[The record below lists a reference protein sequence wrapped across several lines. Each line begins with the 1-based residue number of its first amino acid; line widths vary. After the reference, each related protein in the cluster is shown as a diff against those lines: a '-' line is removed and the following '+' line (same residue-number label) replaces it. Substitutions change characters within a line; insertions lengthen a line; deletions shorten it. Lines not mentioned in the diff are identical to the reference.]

1 VYIVIGGAGLTGG
14 RLAGVLAER
23 HDVVVIETDQKRCE
37 QLYAELGVLTVNGSA
52 TDIRVLEEAGIQ
64 RADVACA
71 TMRQDADNLTFTLL
85 ANRFDVRTRI
95 ARMGDPRY
103 REAYEL
109 AGATQVLNSADMLL
123 REIVFYIEKPAAR
136 RITEIGGGEAE
147 MLAIEIP
154 EGAAIEGRTVQQIT
168 QEDCFP
174 DTCVIAGIFD
184 SDRRLTIP
192 RGSAVVRPHSEI
204 LVVVRPEDLAGL
216 VEFLGRPG
224 K

>member
-1 VYIVIGGAGLTGG
+1 MYVLIGGAGLTGG

-23 HDVVVIETDQKRCE
+23 HDVVVVESDQRRCE

-52 TDIRVLEEAGIQ
+52 TDIRVLEEAGIT
-64 RADVACA
+64 RADVACGM
-71 TMRQDADNLTFTLL
+71 MREDADNLTFMLL
-85 ANRFDVRTRI
+85 AQRFGVGTRI

-109 AGATQVLNSADMLL
+109 AGATHLLNSADMLL

-154 EGAAIEGRTVQQIT
+154 PGAAVEGKTVQEIT
-168 QEDCFP
+168 QARGFP
-174 DTCVIAGIFD
+174 ETCVIAGIFD
-184 SDRRLTIP
+184 AERKLTIP
-192 RGSAVVRPHSEI
+192 RGSAVVRPHSEL
-204 LVVVRPEDLAGL
+204 LVVVRAEDIAEL
-216 VEFLGRPG
+216 VGFLSRPQ
-224 K
+224 

>member
-1 VYIVIGGAGLTGG
+1 MYVIIGGAGLTGG

-23 HDVVVIETDQKRCE
+23 HDVVVVESDQKRCE

-64 RADVACA
+64 RADVACGA
-71 TMRQDADNLTFTLL
+71 MRQDADNLTFILL
-85 ANRFDVRTRI
+85 AHRFEVKTRI

-109 AGATQVLNSADMLL
+109 AGATHVLNSADMLL

-136 RITEIGGGEAE
+136 RVTEIGGGEAE
-147 MLAIEIP
+147 MLAIQVP
-154 EGAAIEGRTVQQIT
+154 EGAAVEGLTVQAIT
-168 QEDCFP
+168 QSRGFP
-174 DTCVIAGIFD
+174 ETCVIAGIFD
-184 SDRRLTIP
+184 AERKLTIP

-204 LVVVRPEDLAGL
+204 LVVARVEDIAGL
-216 VEFLGRPG
+216 VEFLTRPG
-224 K
+224 